1 MIYLTPQELT
11 LDAAPAGEL
20 PRRTLAGVAVK
31 YNVDAIVS
39 DGQKVRFAPGS
50 LPIEGKKPKMYLYH
64 DATKPIGIVEGRVEV
79 GDSVLFEARIS
90 ETTDGNEALKLA
102 ADGVLDAVSV
112 GVNPTRFSY
121 DGDVMVIEAAD
132 WHELSL
138 VPFGAVPGAMV
149 ERVAA
154 TIPQNEPEISNNKQE
169 TPSEETTPMENQP
182 VEQPAVIEA
191 QQITT
196 TVYAQPRN
204 FKLPSPSQYMAA
216 YIRGGHDFAQL
227 NANIKAAAPNIV
239 TGDTPGILPEEIVTP
254 VYDGLNAIRPF
265 VSAIGAKAMPQM
277 GATFRRPVITTRPV
291 VTEQPTGQN
300 NTLDPSTVV
309 IANNDVSKKTFGTYV
324 TMSEQDLDWTDPNSL
339 NIVLEQLAIA
349 YGQATDNYAVDTM
362 VSGVTQFETLNA
374 FDGKDIVEAIYGAAY
389 QISNGSNYLPTHYF
403 VAPIV
408 WAKLGMAVDNQ
419 DRPVFPFVGAP
430 GLMGQNAAGNASAT
444 SWNGNPL
451 GLSLVVDKN
460 MAGGT
465 GSGNLFGVVGHAA
478 GPAAG
483 FEFYEQQKGAVSI
496 DVPSTLSRTISWR
509 GYAAAFMADATKFV
523 KVLVA

>member
-31 YNVDAIVS
+31 YDVDATVS

-50 LPIEGKKPKMYLYH
+50 LPLAGKKPKMYLYH
-64 DATKPIGIVEGRVEV
+64 DASKPVGVVESRVEV

-90 ETTDGNEALKLA
+90 ETALGNEALTLA

-121 DGDVMVIEAAD
+121 DGDVMVIEAAE
-132 WHELSL
+132 WQELSL
-138 VPFGAVPGAMV
+138 VPFGAVPGAVV

-154 TIPQNEPEISNNKQE
+154 TIPQNEPEVSNNEQE
-169 TPSEETTPMENQP
+169 NPSEETTPMEQHT
-182 VEQPAVIEA
+182 EQPAVIEA
-191 QQITT
+191 QPITT

-204 FKLPSPSQYMAA
+204 FALPSVSEYMAA
-216 YIRGGHDFAQL
+216 YFRGGHDFAQL
-227 NANIKAAAPNIV
+227 NANIKAAAPNVV
-239 TGDTPGILPEEIVTP
+239 TGDTPGILPEVIVTP
-254 VYDGLNAIRPF
+254 VYDSLNPIRPF
-265 VSAIGAKAMPQM
+265 VSAIGTRAMPQM

-300 NTLDPSTVV
+300 TTLDPSTVV
-309 IANNDVSKKTFGTYV
+309 ISNNDISKKTFGTYV
-324 TMSEQDLDWTDPNSL
+324 TMSEQDLDWTDPASL

-349 YGQATDNYAVDTM
+349 YGQATDNYAIDTCHAAI
-362 VSGVTQFETLNA
+362 TQTA
-374 FDGKDIVEAIYGAAY
+374 SVADTSVGADWVAAIYDGAR
-389 QISNGSNYLPTHYF
+389 QISASSNYLPTHMF
-403 VAPIV
+403 VTPAS
-408 WAKLGMAVDNQ
+408 WAALASSTDDQN
-419 DRPVFPFVGAP
+419 RPVFPFVGAP
-430 GLMGQNAAGNASAT
+430 GLNGQNAAGTSAAT

-451 GLSLVVDKN
+451 GLVLVVDKH
-460 MAGGT
+460 AP
-465 GSGNLFGVVGHAA
+465 GSFMGHAA

-483 FEFYEQQKGAVSI
+483 FEFYETPKGAVSI
-496 DVPSTLSRTISWR
+496 DEPSKLARTIAWR

-523 KVLVA
+523 KFV